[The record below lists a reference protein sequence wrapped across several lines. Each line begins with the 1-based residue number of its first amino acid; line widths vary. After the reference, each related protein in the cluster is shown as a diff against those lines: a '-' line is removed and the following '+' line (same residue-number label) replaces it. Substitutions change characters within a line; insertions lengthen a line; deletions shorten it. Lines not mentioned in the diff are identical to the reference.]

1 MAGDRSVGS
10 GSGVIA
16 FPVVSKLQSVN
27 FLAYCEIFHVIL
39 FVFGQSLEI

>member
-1 MAGDRSVGS
+1 MAGDGSVGS

-27 FLAYCEIFHVIL
+27 CEIFHVIL